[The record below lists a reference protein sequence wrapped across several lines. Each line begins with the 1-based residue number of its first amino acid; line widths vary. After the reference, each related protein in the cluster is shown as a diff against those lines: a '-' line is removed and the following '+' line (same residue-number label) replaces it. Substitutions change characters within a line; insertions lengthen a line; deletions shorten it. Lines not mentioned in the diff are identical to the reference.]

1 MRVTVV
7 VAHPDDEVLGCGG
20 TIARLTEE
28 GCEVCVV
35 LPLRRCDPKGREQW
49 EFLLSAFQRACERL
63 SAVSVILSPL
73 LDETKAET
81 HVHELH
87 DAILP
92 WVEWADTVLTHWPGD
107 ANQVHRGIVRA
118 VEVATRP
125 FRRRRNVYFFE
136 VPTSTDQ
143 AFLPTFSPSLYVLLN
158 ASHAERKCEAMA
170 LYSTE
175 EAPGRHPMDLQR
187 RMKIR
192 GTEVG
197 VEYAE
202 AFAVARHFL

>member
-1 MRVTVV
+1 MRVVAV

-20 TIARLTEE
+20 TIARLAEE
-28 GCEVCVV
+28 GHEVCVV
-35 LPLRRCDPKGREQW
+35 LPLRRCDPQGREHW
-49 EFLLSAFQRACERL
+49 KSLVSTFQCACERL
-63 SAVSVILSPL
+63 GAVSVMLSPL

-81 HVHELH
+81 HVHDLH

-107 ANQVHRGIVRA
+107 ANQVHRGVARA

-143 AFLPTFSPSLYVLLN
+143 AFLPAFSPNLYVLLN
-158 ASHAERKCEAMA
+158 ASHAQRKCEAMA
-170 LYSTE
+170 LYGTE
-175 EAPGRHPMDLQR
+175 EAPGRRPVDLQR
-187 RMKIR
+187 KMAIR